1 MIHLAVA
8 DIVLGKCGKWII
20 LVMMAYCGELR
31 YVSLV
36 AAAQIISETT
46 KLHHKIRCCNVNVAS
61 RS

>member
-8 DIVLGKCGKWII
+8 DIVLGKCGKSGPFSDDG
-20 LVMMAYCGELR
+20 LFDGELR

-46 KLHHKIRCCNVNVAS
+46 TS
-61 RS
+61 